1 MEETTDHIEKVTI
14 PLEEYRELIA
24 NKALSRFVISAAEK
38 DARSATDECQ
48 AMKSE
53 ISELKEENENL
64 KARLYTVL
72 EENRELKA
80 AGAGE
85 EYEPI

>member
-1 MEETTDHIEKVTI
+1 MEEITI
-14 PLEEYRELIA
+14 PLSEYRELIA
-24 NKALSRFVISAAEK
+24 NKALSKFVISAAEK

-53 ISELKEENENL
+53 ISELKEENERL

>member
-1 MEETTDHIEKVTI
+1 MEEITI
-14 PLEEYRELIA
+14 PLDEYRELIA
-24 NKALSRFVISAAEK
+24 NKALSKFVISAAEREAK
-38 DARSATDECQ
+38 EASTECRI
-48 AMKSE
+48 MKHE
-53 ISELKEENENL
+53 NGLLKEQNESL

>member
-1 MEETTDHIEKVTI
+1 MEEITI
-14 PLEEYRELIA
+14 PLSEYRELIA
-24 NKALSRFVISAAEK
+24 NKALSKFMISAAEK
-38 DARSATDECQ
+38 NAATASTECQ
-48 AMKSE
+48 IMKHE
-53 ISELKEENENL
+53 NGLLKEQNESL

>member
-1 MEETTDHIEKVTI
+1 MEEITI
-14 PLEEYRELIA
+14 PLSEYRELIS
-24 NKALSRFVISAAEK
+24 NKALSKFMISAAEK
-38 DARSATDECQ
+38 NAAEATTECQ
-48 AMKSE
+48 IMKHE
-53 ISELKEENENL
+53 NGLLKEQNESL

>member
-1 MEETTDHIEKVTI
+1 M
-14 PLEEYRELIA
+14 
-24 NKALSRFVISAAEK
+24 ISAAEK
-38 DARSATDECQ
+38 DAAEASTECRI
-48 AMKSE
+48 MKHE
-53 ISELKEENENL
+53 NGLLKEQNESL

-80 AGAGE
+80 AGAGV